1 MPAYIV
7 AQLKVHD
14 PAMFQRYRDA
24 VTPLVDRFGGRY
36 RVRGGELE
44 VLEGDWPFPRLTSEF
59 QSQRCRPAVLR
70 SARIPEDPAPARE
83 VGRRHRHDRRGRVTP
98 KPHDRAASRPAPER
112 AKQPTGGRCRSSEP
126 RRSWTADASTT
137 ILLLLSNFPT

>member
-36 RVRGGELE
+36 RVRGGELD
-44 VLEGDWPFPRLTSEF
+44 VLEGDWPFRVS
-59 QSQRCRPAVLR
+59 R
-70 SARIPEDPAPARE
+70 SSSS
-83 VGRRHRHDRRGRVTP
+83 
-98 KPHDRAASRPAPER
+98 RAAPPPGCSTIRPSTRRSSLCARSRPMAR
-112 AKQPTGGRCRSSEP
+112 
-126 RRSWTADASTT
+126 W
-137 ILLLLSNFPT
+137 

>member
-1 MPAYIV
+1 MAAYIV

-44 VLEGDWPFPRLTSEF
+44 VLEGDWPLPAPHDHRVPEPR
-59 QSQRCRPAVLR
+59 RRPAVLR
-70 SARIPEDPAPARE
+70 FARVPEDPAAAAE
-83 VGRRHRHDRRGRVTP
+83 V
-98 KPHDRAASRPAPER
+98 SRWHAW
-112 AKQPTGGRCRSSEP
+112 RSSRACESNGW
-126 RRSWTADASTT
+126 RSIERYSRARLARTRSSSTGAAAG
-137 ILLLLSNFPT
+137 